1 MSEDGNPFKGIRSED
16 LIKKIE
22 LLKKQDLEAYYQ
34 LVYESITNFPEDA
47 VEDDSPKSNKVSALN
62 KLIDYFE
69 QKEEYEKC
77 AKLKNILDQIN
88 HE

>member
-1 MSEDGNPFKGIRSED
+1 MSDDGNPFKGVRSDD
-16 LIKKIE
+16 LINRIE
-22 LLKKQDLEAYYQ
+22 LLKKTDLEAYYQ

-47 VEDDSPKSNKVSALN
+47 VKDDSPKSNKVSALN

-69 QKEEYEKC
+69 QREEYEKC
-77 AKLKNILDQIN
+77 AKLKVILDQIN